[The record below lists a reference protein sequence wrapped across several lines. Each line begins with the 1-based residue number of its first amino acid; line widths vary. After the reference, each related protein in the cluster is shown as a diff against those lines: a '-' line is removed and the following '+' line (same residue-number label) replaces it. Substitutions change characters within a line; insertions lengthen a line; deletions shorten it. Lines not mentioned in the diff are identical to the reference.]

1 MKFLRDQCRLLDIE
15 VDGGVG
21 PSNIHTCVQVC
32 CTLCLARVR
41 IGIGL
46 RTYCSFVIAIVY
58 CVLQAGAN
66 QFVSGTAVA
75 NSDNPAGVL
84 QTMKQVID
92 THKH

>member
-46 RTYCSFVIAIVY
+46 RTYCGLLLLLFTVY
-58 CVLQAGAN
+58 CRLEPISLCQVLR
-66 QFVSGTAVA
+66 
-75 NSDNPAGVL
+75 
-84 QTMKQVID
+84 
-92 THKH
+92 

>member
-32 CTLCLARVR
+32 CTHCLVKVR

-46 RTYCSFVIAIVY
+46 RTAVWLLLLFSCM
-58 CVLQAGAN
+58 LQAGAN

-92 THKH
+92 MHKH